1 MRILLVTHRFAGEE
15 AGGTEILADDLA
27 RALMARGLDVA
38 WLAAGDPPSPQR
50 RTAAEYISV
59 PAVFKRDYPVGWRE
73 QEAQQAALIEQLLA
87 SRPAVDLV
95 HVLHFSR
102 VGLAFLDI
110 APLRNV
116 PVVATLTDYTAVC
129 PDHQLLVRS
138 TGAQCTSTAHSTSC
152 LGCLGAPTAAAGD
165 VELWRARNVAW
176 LNERVRALW
185 TQTPHQAAELAK
197 AGVAMNKAVRDQAC
211 YGLPDSWQPLTESGS
226 GSGEYL
232 LFLGRCSPEKGLHVL
247 LDALA
252 DSPTTLPLLVATVPD
267 DATYEERMRLVA
279 AADPRVRWLPPLS
292 RSDVGPVLAGA
303 RALLVPSQWWE
314 NHPIVAHEARALGVP
329 VWSSAVPSMR
339 HLANDG
345 GVHLVER
352 YADPASWRQ
361 AIDAAAGF
369 QGPRVLSF
377 SRRVS
382 AFEAFVDEMVSV
394 YRKEV
399 TR

>member
-38 WLAAGDPPSPQR
+38 WLAADDPPPQQR

-59 PAVFKRDYPVGWRE
+59 PAVFAHDYPVGWRA
-73 QEAQQAALIEQLLA
+73 QEAQQAARIEQLLA

-102 VGLAFLDI
+102 IGLAFLDT

-116 PVVATLTDYTAVC
+116 PVVSTLTDYTAVC

-138 TGAQCTSTAHSTSC
+138 TGGQCTSTAPSTSC
-152 LGCLGAPTAAAGD
+152 LGCLGSPSAAAGD
-165 VELWRARNVAW
+165 VESWRARNAAW
-176 LNERVRALW
+176 LNGRVRALW
-185 TQTPHQAAELAK
+185 TQTPHQAVELAM
-197 AGVAMNKAVRDQAC
+197 AGVVVNKMVRDRAC
-211 YGLPDSWQPLTESGS
+211 YGLPDSWQSLAESS
-226 GSGEYL
+226 ASGEYL

-252 DSPTTLPLLVATVPD
+252 DSRVELPVLVATVPD
-267 DATYEERMRLVA
+267 DAAYEKRMRLVA
-279 AADPRVRWLPPLS
+279 AADRRVRWLPPLS

-314 NHPIVAHEARALGVP
+314 NHPIVAHEAHALGVP

-339 HLANDG
+339 HLTDDE
-345 GVHLVER
+345 GVHLVEQ

-361 AIDAAAGF
+361 AIDVAAGC
-369 QGPRVLSF
+369 QELRVPSF
-377 SRRVS
+377 SRRAS
-382 AFEAFVDEMVSV
+382 AFEAFVDETVSV

>member
-15 AGGTEILADDLA
+15 AGGTEILANDIA
-27 RALMARGLDVA
+27 RALTTRGLDLT
-38 WLAAGDPPSPQR
+38 WLAVGDPPPPQQR
-50 RTAAEYISV
+50 AAADYISV
-59 PAVFKRDYPVGWRE
+59 PAVFARDYPVGWRA
-73 QEAQQAALIEQLLA
+73 QEAQQAARIEQLLA

-102 VGLAFLDI
+102 IGLAFLDT

-129 PDHQLLVRS
+129 PDHQLIVRS
-138 TGAQCTSTAHSTSC
+138 TGAQCTSTAPSTGC
-152 LGCLGAPTAAAGD
+152 VDCLGATTAAAGD
-165 VELWRARNVAW
+165 VESWRARNVAW
-176 LNERVRALW
+176 LNGRVRALW
-185 TQTPHQAAELAK
+185 AQTPHQAVELAK
-197 AGVAMNKAVRDQAC
+197 AGVAVDRMVRDRAC
-211 YGLPDSWQPLTESGS
+211 YGLPDSWQSLAENSG
-226 GSGEYL
+226 GGEYL

-247 LDALA
+247 LRALS
-252 DSPTTLPLLVATVPD
+252 DGPTTLPLLVATVPD
-267 DATYEERMRLVA
+267 DAAYEERMRLVA

-292 RSDVGPVLAGA
+292 RSNVGPVLAGA

-339 HLANDG
+339 HLSDDDG
-345 GVHLVER
+345 FHLVKQ

-361 AIDAAAGF
+361 AIDAAAGHREP
-369 QGPRVLSF
+369 QVASF
-377 SRRVS
+377 GRRAS

-394 YRKEV
+394 YQKEV

>member
-15 AGGTEILADDLA
+15 AGGTEVLADDLA
-27 RALMARGLDVA
+27 RALMARGVGVA

-50 RTAAEYISV
+50 HGAAEYISV
-59 PAVFKRDYPVGWRE
+59 PAVFARGYPAGWQA
-73 QEAQQAALIEQLLA
+73 QEVQQAARIEQLLA

-102 VGLAFLDI
+102 IGLAFLDT

-138 TGAQCTSTAHSTSC
+138 TGGQCTSTAPSSACT
-152 LGCLGAPTAAAGD
+152 GCLHAPMAAAGE
-165 VELWRARNVAW
+165 VQLWRARNVMW
-176 LNERVRALW
+176 LNGRVRALW
-185 TQTPHQAAELAK
+185 TQTPHQAVELTK
-197 AGVAMNKAVRDQAC
+197 AGVAVDKLIRDQAC
-211 YGLPDSWQPLTESGS
+211 YGLPDSWQSLTENSG
-226 GSGEYL
+226 GGEYL

-267 DATYEERMRLVA
+267 DAAYEARMRLVA
-279 AADPRVRWLPPLS
+279 AADPRVRWLPALS

-339 HLANDG
+339 HLADDE
-345 GVHLVER
+345 GVHLVEQ
-352 YADPASWRQ
+352 YADPASWGQ
-361 AIDAAAGF
+361 AIDAAAGS
-369 QGPRVLSF
+369 QDLRVPSF
-377 SRRVS
+377 GRRTV

>member
-27 RALMARGLDVA
+27 RALTARGLDVV

-50 RTAAEYISV
+50 HSAAEYISV
-59 PAVFKRDYPVGWRE
+59 PALFARDYPVGWRE
-73 QEAQQAALIEQLLA
+73 QEAQQAARIDQLLA

-102 VGLAFLDI
+102 VGLAFLDTV
-110 APLRNV
+110 PLRNV

-138 TGAQCTSTAHSTSC
+138 TGGQCTSTAPSTGC
-152 LGCLGAPTAAAGD
+152 VGCLGAPAAAAGD
-165 VELWRARNVAW
+165 VESWRARNVAW

-185 TQTPHQAAELAK
+185 TQTPHQAVELAK
-197 AGVAMNKAVRDQAC
+197 AGVAVDMMVRDQAC
-211 YGLPDSWQPLTESGS
+211 YGLPGSWQSLVESS
-226 GSGEYL
+226 GGGEYL
-232 LFLGRCSPEKGLHVL
+232 LFLGRCSPEKGLRVL
-247 LDALA
+247 LNALA
-252 DSPTTLPLLVATVPD
+252 ESPTTLPLLVATVPD
-267 DATYEERMRLVA
+267 DAAYEERMRLVA
-279 AADPRVRWLPPLS
+279 AADPRVRWLPPLA

-339 HLANDG
+339 HLADDE
-345 GVHLVER
+345 GVHLVEQ
-352 YADPASWRQ
+352 YADPGSWRQ
-361 AIDAAAGF
+361 AIDAATGS
-369 QGPRVLSF
+369 QEPRMPSF
-377 SRRVS
+377 GRRTS

>member
-59 PAVFKRDYPVGWRE
+59 PAVFARDYPAGWHV
-73 QEAQQAALIEQLLA
+73 QDAQQAARIEQLLA

-102 VGLAFLDI
+102 IGLAFLDT

-116 PVVATLTDYTAVC
+116 PVIATLTDYTAVC

-138 TGAQCTSTAHSTSC
+138 TGGQCTSTAPSTGC

-165 VELWRARNVAW
+165 VESWRARNVVW
-176 LNERVRALW
+176 LNRRVRALW
-185 TQTPHQAAELAK
+185 TQTPHQAVELAQ
-197 AGVAMNKAVRDQAC
+197 AGVTVDKMVRDRAC
-211 YGLPDSWQPLTESGS
+211 YGLPASWQSLAESG
-226 GSGEYL
+226 GGEYL
-232 LFLGRCSPEKGLHVL
+232 LFLGRCSPEKGLHIL

-252 DSPTTLPLLVATVPD
+252 DSPTPLPLLVATVPD
-267 DATYEERMRLVA
+267 DAAYEERMRLVT
-279 AADPRVRWLPPLS
+279 AADRRVRWLPPLS
-292 RSDVGPVLAGA
+292 RSDVGPVIAGA

-339 HLANDG
+339 HLADDE
-345 GVHLVER
+345 GVHLVEQ
-352 YADPASWRQ
+352 YAAPASWRQ
-361 AIDAAAGF
+361 AIDAAAGY
-369 QGPRVLSF
+369 QEPRVPSF
-377 SRRVS
+377 GRRTS

>member
-1 MRILLVTHRFAGEE
+1 MRILLVTHRFAGEK

-27 RALMARGLDVA
+27 QALMARGLDVA

-59 PAVFKRDYPVGWRE
+59 PAVFAHDYPVGWRA

-102 VGLAFLDI
+102 IGLAFLDT

-138 TGAQCTSTAHSTSC
+138 TGAQCTSTAPSSACTSC
-152 LGCLGAPTAAAGD
+152 LDVPMKAAD
-165 VELWRARNVAW
+165 EVQLWRARNVAW
-176 LNERVRALW
+176 LNGRVRALW
-185 TQTPHQAAELAK
+185 TQTPHQAVELAK
-197 AGVAMNKAVRDQAC
+197 AGFAVDKMVRDQAC
-211 YGLPDSWQPLTESGS
+211 YGLPGSWQSPAESS
-226 GSGEYL
+226 GGGEYL

-252 DSPTTLPLLVATVPD
+252 HSPTTLPVLVATVPD
-267 DATYEERMRLVA
+267 DAAYEERMRLVA
-279 AADPRVRWLPPLS
+279 AADRRVRWLPPLS

-339 HLANDG
+339 HLADNE
-345 GVHLVER
+345 GVHLVEQ

-361 AIDAAAGF
+361 AIDAAAGH
-369 QGPRVLSF
+369 QEPRVPSF
-377 SRRVS
+377 GRRTS
-382 AFEAFVDEMVSV
+382 AFEEFVEEMVSV
-394 YRKEV
+394 YRKEA

>member
-1 MRILLVTHRFAGEE
+1 MRILLVTHRFAGDE
-15 AGGTEILADDLA
+15 AGGTEILADDLT

-38 WLAAGDPPSPQR
+38 WLAAGDPPSPQQ

-59 PAVFKRDYPVGWRE
+59 PAVFARDYPAGWHA
-73 QEAQQAALIEQLLA
+73 QEVQQAARIEQLLA

-102 VGLAFLDI
+102 IGLAFLDT
-110 APLRNV
+110 APLRDV

-138 TGAQCTSTAHSTSC
+138 TGGQCTSTAPSSACT
-152 LGCLGAPTAAAGD
+152 GCLDAPMNAAD
-165 VELWRARNVAW
+165 EVQLWRDRNVAW
-176 LNERVRALW
+176 LNDQVRALW

-197 AGVAMNKAVRDQAC
+197 AGVAMNKMVRNQAR
-211 YGLPDSWQPLTESGS
+211 YGLPGSWQSLAESSGGS
-226 GSGEYL
+226 EYL
-232 LFLGRCSPEKGLHVL
+232 LFLGRCSPEKGLHVV

-252 DSPTTLPLLVATVPD
+252 ESPTMLPLLVATVPD
-267 DATYEERMRLVA
+267 DAEYEGRMRLVA
-279 AADPRVRWLPPLS
+279 AANPRVRWLPPLS

-339 HLANDG
+339 HLADDG
-345 GVHLVER
+345 GVHLVEQ
-352 YADPASWRQ
+352 YADPGSWRQ
-361 AIDAAAGF
+361 AIDAAAGCR
-369 QGPRVLSF
+369 GPRVSSF
-377 SRRVS
+377 GRRVA

-399 TR
+399 AR

>member
-27 RALMARGLDVA
+27 RALMARGLDVT
-38 WLAAGDPPSPQR
+38 WLAAGDPPPPQR

-59 PAVFKRDYPVGWRE
+59 PTVFTHDYPADWHV
-73 QEAQQAALIEQLLA
+73 QEAQQAARIEQLLA
-87 SRPAVDLV
+87 SRPAIDLV

-102 VGLAFLDI
+102 IGLAFLDT

-138 TGAQCTSTAHSTSC
+138 TGGQCTSTAPSTAC
-152 LGCLGAPTAAAGD
+152 AGCLGAPTAAAGD
-165 VELWRARNVAW
+165 VESWRARNLAW
-176 LNERVRALW
+176 LNGRVRALW
-185 TQTPHQAAELAK
+185 TQTPHQAVQLAK
-197 AGVAMNKAVRDQAC
+197 AGVAVDKLVRDRAC
-211 YGLPDSWQPLTESGS
+211 YGLPGSWQSLIESS
-226 GSGEYL
+226 ASGEYL

-252 DSPTTLPLLVATVPD
+252 ESPTTLPLLVATVPD
-267 DATYEERMRLVA
+267 DAAYEEWMRLVA
-279 AADPRVRWLPPLS
+279 TADPRVRWLPPLS

-339 HLANDG
+339 HLTDDK
-345 GVHLVER
+345 GVHLVEQ

-361 AIDAAAGF
+361 AISAAARC
-369 QGPRVLSF
+369 QDLRGPSF
-377 SRRVS
+377 GRRTS
-382 AFEAFVDEMVSV
+382 AFEAFVDETVSV